1 MPAGPAQPPPRW
13 CRPPARPRRSPPP
26 SGPTPR
32 APSHPPTPKL
42 DPKTLLRSP
51 QDVPSA
57 LGPKHFSSDS
67 LSHQEV
73 SQNLPS
79 PSKGKISNSQRIL
92 KVSLQR
98 PRLPSSFSK
107 ILLKLYPHLNS
118 THPRQASPGCARR
131 FCPVTPGCPGPS
143 GGQAA
148 PSRHPLLFPHLPARP
163 PGFPR
168 HVPAAS
174 RVLLTSAASARTP
187 ASHGL
192 RRSAPGVRRLLRLPG
207 TDNEGRG
214 HLVTSGPGA
223 GPL

>member
-148 PSRHPLLFPHLPARP
+148 PSRHPLLFPHLPARLP
-163 PGFPR
+163 APRSRGFPR
-168 HVPAAS
+168 PPHLGGFGPYARQPRAPALGSRRPAPPAAP
-174 RVLLTSAASARTP
+174 R
-187 ASHGL
+187 
-192 RRSAPGVRRLLRLPG
+192 
-207 TDNEGRG
+207 D
-214 HLVTSGPGA
+214 
-223 GPL
+223 